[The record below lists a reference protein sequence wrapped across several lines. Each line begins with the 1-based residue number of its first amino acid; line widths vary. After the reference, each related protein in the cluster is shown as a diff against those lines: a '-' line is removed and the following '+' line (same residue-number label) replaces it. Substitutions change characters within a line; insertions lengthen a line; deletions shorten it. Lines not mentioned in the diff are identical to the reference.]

1 MNEQKL
7 YQYLGAN
14 VYRLR
19 KQRGLTQSEL
29 AAYIGCNQKYISQIE
44 TGAAKASVSIC
55 YKIANT
61 FSVSVDSLFTDP
73 EKCVNAGENTSDREF
88 AESIT
93 RTIIQFQKN
102 NQHQASWQLLRY
114 SGLSEERLTDE
125 ALKFLNQMKRIY
137 HG

>member
-1 MNEQKL
+1 MSCYNKYGERVAIERAKL

-61 FSVSVDSLFTDP
+61 FRP
-73 EKCVNAGENTSDREF
+73 K
-88 AESIT
+88 
-93 RTIIQFQKN
+93 
-102 NQHQASWQLLRY
+102 
-114 SGLSEERLTDE
+114 
-125 ALKFLNQMKRIY
+125 M
-137 HG
+137 

>member
-93 RTIIQFQKN
+93 RTIIQYLDTIITTGRAGGL
-102 NQHQASWQLLRY
+102 HRPPWGLLPAEPIG
-114 SGLSEERLTDE
+114 SSNLLST
-125 ALKFLNQMKRIY
+125 A
-137 HG
+137 

>member
-1 MNEQKL
+1 MIVGLCHFEPCHVIINTEKEKQLNEQKL

-93 RTIIQFQKN
+93 RTIIQYLDTK
-102 NQHQASWQLLRY
+102 
-114 SGLSEERLTDE
+114 
-125 ALKFLNQMKRIY
+125 K
-137 HG
+137 

>member
-19 KQRGLTQSEL
+19 KQRGLTQFEL

-93 RTIIQFQKN
+93 RTIIQY
-102 NQHQASWQLLRY
+102 LD
-114 SGLSEERLTDE
+114 T
-125 ALKFLNQMKRIY
+125 MK
-137 HG
+137 

>member
-29 AAYIGCNQKYISQIE
+29 AAYIGCNQKYVSQIE
-44 TGAAKASVSIC
+44 TGVVKASVSIC

-61 FSVSVDSLFTDP
+61 FSVSVDLLFAGP
-73 EKCVNAGENTSDREF
+73 EKSVTSGKNTSDREF

-93 RTIIQFQKN
+93 RTIIQYIDAK
-102 NQHQASWQLLRY
+102 
-114 SGLSEERLTDE
+114 
-125 ALKFLNQMKRIY
+125 K
-137 HG
+137 

>member
-1 MNEQKL
+1 MEEHKL
-7 YQYLGAN
+7 YQYLGEN

-55 YKIANT
+55 YKIAST
-61 FSVSVDSLFTDP
+61 FSVSVDSLFADP
-73 EKCVNAGENTSDREF
+73 EKSVTSGEIASDREF

-93 RTIIQFQKN
+93 RTIIQYIDAK
-102 NQHQASWQLLRY
+102 
-114 SGLSEERLTDE
+114 
-125 ALKFLNQMKRIY
+125 K
-137 HG
+137 

>member
-7 YQYLGAN
+7 YQYLSAN

-44 TGAAKASVSIC
+44 TCAAKASISIC

-61 FSVSVDSLFTDP
+61 FSVSVDSLFADP
-73 EKCVNAGENTSDREF
+73 EKYVNSGENASDREF

-93 RTIIQFQKN
+93 RTIIQYIDAK
-102 NQHQASWQLLRY
+102 
-114 SGLSEERLTDE
+114 
-125 ALKFLNQMKRIY
+125 K
-137 HG
+137 

>member
-1 MNEQKL
+1 MPCYNKYGERVAIERAKL

-93 RTIIQFQKN
+93 RTIIQYLDTIITTGR
-102 NQHQASWQLLRY
+102 AG
-114 SGLSEERLTDE
+114 GL
-125 ALKFLNQMKRIY
+125 
-137 HG
+137 H

>member
-1 MNEQKL
+1 MIVGLCHFKSCHVINTEKGQQSNKQKL

-93 RTIIQFQKN
+93 RTIIQYLDTK
-102 NQHQASWQLLRY
+102 
-114 SGLSEERLTDE
+114 
-125 ALKFLNQMKRIY
+125 K
-137 HG
+137 

>member
-61 FSVSVDSLFTDP
+61 FLVSVDSLFTDP

-93 RTIIQFQKN
+93 RTIIQYLDTK
-102 NQHQASWQLLRY
+102 
-114 SGLSEERLTDE
+114 
-125 ALKFLNQMKRIY
+125 K
-137 HG
+137 

>member
-1 MNEQKL
+1 LNEQKL

-44 TGAAKASVSIC
+44 TGAAKASISIC

-93 RTIIQFQKN
+93 RTIIQYLDTK
-102 NQHQASWQLLRY
+102 
-114 SGLSEERLTDE
+114 
-125 ALKFLNQMKRIY
+125 K
-137 HG
+137 

>member
-1 MNEQKL
+1 MRAAAKNMIVGLCHFEPCHVIIYTEKELLLSELNL

-93 RTIIQFQKN
+93 RTIIQYLDTK
-102 NQHQASWQLLRY
+102 
-114 SGLSEERLTDE
+114 
-125 ALKFLNQMKRIY
+125 K
-137 HG
+137 

>member
-19 KQRGLTQSEL
+19 KQRG
-29 AAYIGCNQKYISQIE
+29 CNQKYISQIE
-44 TGAAKASVSIC
+44 TGAAKASISIC

-61 FSVSVDSLFTDP
+61 FSVSVDSLFADP
-73 EKCVNAGENTSDREF
+73 EKYVNSGENTSDREF

-93 RTIIQFQKN
+93 RTIIQYIDAK
-102 NQHQASWQLLRY
+102 
-114 SGLSEERLTDE
+114 
-125 ALKFLNQMKRIY
+125 K
-137 HG
+137 

>member
-1 MNEQKL
+1 MIVGLCHFEPCHVIINTEKEQQLNEQKL

-88 AESIT
+88 AERIT
-93 RTIIQFQKN
+93 RTIIQYIDAK
-102 NQHQASWQLLRY
+102 
-114 SGLSEERLTDE
+114 
-125 ALKFLNQMKRIY
+125 K
-137 HG
+137 

>member
-1 MNEQKL
+1 MIAAPANMIVGLFHMNLVYVIINTGKEQQLEEQKL
-7 YQYLGAN
+7 YQYLGEN

-61 FSVSVDSLFTDP
+61 FSVSVDSLFANP
-73 EKCVNAGENTSDREF
+73 EKCVNFGENTSDREF

-93 RTIIQFQKN
+93 RTIIQYLDAK
-102 NQHQASWQLLRY
+102 
-114 SGLSEERLTDE
+114 
-125 ALKFLNQMKRIY
+125 K
-137 HG
+137 

>member
-1 MNEQKL
+1 MIVSLCHFEPCHVIINTEKEQQLNEQKL

-93 RTIIQFQKN
+93 RTIIQYLDTK
-102 NQHQASWQLLRY
+102 
-114 SGLSEERLTDE
+114 
-125 ALKFLNQMKRIY
+125 K
-137 HG
+137 

>member
-1 MNEQKL
+1 MEEQKL
-7 YQYLGAN
+7 YQYLGEN

-44 TGAAKASVSIC
+44 AGAAKASVSIC

-61 FSVSVDSLFTDP
+61 FSVSVDSLFANP
-73 EKCVNAGENTSDREF
+73 GKCVNFGENTSDREF

-93 RTIIQFQKN
+93 RTIIQYLDAK
-102 NQHQASWQLLRY
+102 
-114 SGLSEERLTDE
+114 
-125 ALKFLNQMKRIY
+125 K
-137 HG
+137 

>member
-1 MNEQKL
+1 MPCYNKYGERVAIEQAKTVSIS
-7 YQYLGAN
+7 G
-14 VYRLR
+14 R
-19 KQRGLTQSEL
+19 KCLSAEETAWLTQFEL

-93 RTIIQFQKN
+93 RTIIQYLDTK
-102 NQHQASWQLLRY
+102 
-114 SGLSEERLTDE
+114 
-125 ALKFLNQMKRIY
+125 K
-137 HG
+137 

>member
-93 RTIIQFQKN
+93 RTIIQYNRCKEIAVFQRTPLFLTLIFLFP
-102 NQHQASWQLLRY
+102 HQAHHTEQEFLL
-114 SGLSEERLTDE
+114 
-125 ALKFLNQMKRIY
+125 FI
-137 HG
+137 

>member
-1 MNEQKL
+1 M

-44 TGAAKASVSIC
+44 MGAAKASVSIC
-55 YKIANT
+55 YKIANA
-61 FSVSVDSLFTDP
+61 FSVSVDSLFADP
-73 EKCVNAGENTSDREF
+73 EKSVTSGEIASDREF

-93 RTIIQFQKN
+93 RTIIQYIDAK
-102 NQHQASWQLLRY
+102 
-114 SGLSEERLTDE
+114 
-125 ALKFLNQMKRIY
+125 K
-137 HG
+137 

>member
-7 YQYLGAN
+7 YQYLGVN

-44 TGAAKASVSIC
+44 TGAAKASVSFC

-93 RTIIQFQKN
+93 RTIIQYLDTK
-102 NQHQASWQLLRY
+102 
-114 SGLSEERLTDE
+114 
-125 ALKFLNQMKRIY
+125 K
-137 HG
+137 